1 MIFGKELA
9 EKTACKD
16 DKNLEKSTIF
26 WNPYRPQR
34 VNWLPKTEKKVSKT
48 SENVRVSIIPC

>member
-1 MIFGKELA
+1 MGKEIA

-16 DKNLEKSTIF
+16 DENLEKNTIF

-48 SENVRVSIIPC
+48 SENVRASLIPC